1 MVERPLNIPEV
12 GMQSEDFPTD
22 GYQDD
27 PEQPV
32 VVPIEDTLDLHTF
45 QPSEVK
51 NLLQDY
57 LEAASEKGF
66 EEVVIIHGKGS
77 GILREKV
84 RSILRKHPL
93 VRSFQD
99 AGPLHGGWGAT
110 AARLLK
116 KESN

>member
-1 MVERPLNIPEV
+1 MNREIEMENGDHPE
-12 GMQSEDFPTD
+12 EKARYDTD
-22 GYQDD
+22 
-27 PEQPV
+27 EPV
-32 VVPIEDTLDLHTF
+32 VVPIEDILDLHTF
-45 QPSEVK
+45 RPAEVK
-51 NLLQDY
+51 DLLQDY

-84 RSILRKHPL
+84 RSILRKHAL
-93 VRSFQD
+93 VISFGD

-116 KESN
+116 KKPS